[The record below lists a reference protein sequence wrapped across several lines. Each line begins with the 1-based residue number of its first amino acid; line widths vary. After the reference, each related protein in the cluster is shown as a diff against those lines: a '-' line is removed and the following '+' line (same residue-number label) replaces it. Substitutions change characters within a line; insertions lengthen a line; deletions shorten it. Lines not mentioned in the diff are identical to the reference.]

1 MPIDSREPAFWDQRY
16 RDGDTPWQ
24 PDASPP
30 EALGLG
36 PPPAPGGRLLV
47 PGCGWT
53 SETLV
58 FAAAGWAVL
67 AVDFSAEAVAHA
79 RRHLAGS
86 AVEVRQADVFELDE
100 PPFDLVYERAFLC
113 ALHPHTRA
121 AYGRRMP
128 ELVRPGGL
136 LVGYFEIGE
145 ARGGPPYE
153 ITRDDLEA
161 LLAPAFVLE
170 TDRPSTAPMPVFQ
183 DERWMVWRRDQAIR
197 SRGTSVTDA
206 TPQRCSAFS
215 SSARSVSSTARTP
228 SSPPATRP

>member
-1 MPIDSREPAFWDQRY
+1 MPIDSRQPEFWDRRY
-16 RDGDTPWQ
+16 REGATPWQ

-30 EALGLG
+30 EALRLG

-58 FAAAGWAVL
+58 FAAAGWDVL
-67 AVDFSAEAVAHA
+67 AVDFSSEAVALA

-86 AVEVRQADVFELDE
+86 AVEVREADVFELDE

-128 ELVRPGGL
+128 ELVAPGGVL
-136 LVGYFEIGE
+136 AGYFDIGE
-145 ARGGPPYE
+145 RRGGPPYE
-153 ITRDDLEA
+153 ITREDLDA
-161 LLAPAFVLE
+161 LLAPAFTLE
-170 TDRPSTAPMPVFQ
+170 TDEPSIAPMPAFEN
-183 DERWMVWRRDQAIR
+183 ERWMVWRRK
-197 SRGTSVTDA
+197 
-206 TPQRCSAFS
+206 SAQ
-215 SSARSVSSTARTP
+215 
-228 SSPPATRP
+228 